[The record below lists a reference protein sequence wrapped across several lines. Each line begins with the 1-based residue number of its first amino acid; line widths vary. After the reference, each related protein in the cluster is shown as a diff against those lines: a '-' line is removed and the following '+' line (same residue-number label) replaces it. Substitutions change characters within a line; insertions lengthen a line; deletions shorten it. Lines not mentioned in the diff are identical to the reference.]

1 MQPGSARA
9 DARTV
14 IRLLALVVAAAF
26 LLSGCSGEEGTR
38 AQELLQQAEQA
49 QAKLDSATFDAALRF
64 AVDGKQVDVAMTGAV
79 SKQGA
84 AFSVHT
90 SGIPEAVGTEVQ
102 VVVRDKRAWMSEN
115 GGPWTSLEVPQ
126 QMNGMSGSM
135 GADAFQELT
144 RYIHDV
150 RVTEHQQIA
159 GKPVTTITG
168 GIDTAGMLKSLAKL
182 GSLSGT
188 GNGSFAFDL
197 DDLDDLG
204 VKLGDI
210 TAVLSIDEA
219 AHLLSSA
226 FVTFAIEAQDEKL
239 ELQLQYRLT
248 SWNKPV
254 ELPSVPG

>member
-1 MQPGSARA
+1 MQPGPARA

-14 IRLLALVVAAAF
+14 IRLLAIAVAAAF
-26 LLSGCSGEEGTR
+26 LLSGCSGKEGTR

-49 QAKLDSATFDAALRF
+49 QSKLDSATFEAKLRF
-64 AVDGKQVDVAMTGAV
+64 AIDGKQVDVAMTGAA
-79 SKQGA
+79 SKEGA
-84 AFSVHT
+84 AFSVRT
-90 SGIPEAVGTEVQ
+90 TGIPEAAGTEFE
-102 VVVRDKRAWMSEN
+102 VVVRGQRAWMSEDS
-115 GGPWTSLEVPQ
+115 GPWTSIAIPKQL
-126 QMNGMSGSM
+126 NGMSGSM
-135 GADAFQELT
+135 GAEAFQDLA

-168 GIDTAGMLKSLAKL
+168 KIDTAGMVEALAKL

-188 GNGSFAFDL
+188 GNGSFSF
-197 DDLDDLG
+197 DLDDLG

-210 TAVLSIDEA
+210 TAVLSIDET
-219 AHLLSSA
+219 AHLLDSA
-226 FVTFAIEAQDEKL
+226 FVTFVIEAQGQKL

-254 ELPSVPG
+254 ELPAVPSG

>member
-26 LLSGCSGEEGTR
+26 LLSGCSSEEGTR

-49 QAKLDSATFDAALRF
+49 QSKLASATFEAKLGV
-64 AVDGKQVDVAMTGAV
+64 AVDGKQLEVAMTGAV
-79 SKQGA
+79 SKEGA
-84 AFSVHT
+84 VFSVHMT
-90 SGIPEAVGTEVQ
+90 GIPEAAGDVQ
-102 VVVRDKRAWMSEN
+102 VVVRGKRAWMSEN
-115 GGPWTSLEVPQ
+115 GGPWTSMAIPN

-150 RVTEHQQIA
+150 RVTEHEQIA
-159 GKPVTTITG
+159 GKPVSSITG
-168 GIDTAGMLKSLAKL
+168 RIDTAGMVEAVTKL
-182 GSLSGT
+182 GSLPTPRGESGT
-188 GNGSFAFDL
+188 FSF
-197 DDLDDLG
+197 DLDDLG
-204 VKLGDI
+204 VELGDI

-219 AHLLSSA
+219 NHLLSSA
-226 FVTFAIEAQDEKL
+226 FITFVVEAQHEKL
-239 ELQLQYRLT
+239 EFQLQYRLT

-254 ELPSVPG
+254 ELPSVSG

>member
-1 MQPGSARA
+1 MQPGPARA

-14 IRLLALVVAAAF
+14 IRLLVLVVAAAF
-26 LLSGCSGEEGTR
+26 LLSGCSSEEGTR

-49 QAKLDSATFDAALRF
+49 QSKLDSATFEATFRF
-64 AVDGKQVDVAMTGAV
+64 AIDGKQVDVAMTGAV
-79 SKQGA
+79 SKEGA

-90 SGIPEAVGTEVQ
+90 TGIPEAAGKDIQ
-102 VVVRDKRAWMSEN
+102 VVVRGKRAWMSET
-115 GGPWTSLEVPQ
+115 GGPWTSMEVPK

-188 GNGSFAFDL
+188 GNGSFSF
-197 DDLDDLG
+197 DLDDLG

-219 AHLLSSA
+219 AHLLNSA
-226 FVTFAIEAQDEKL
+226 FVTFVIEAQDEKL

-254 ELPSVPG
+254 ELPSVSGG